1 MIIIV
6 IKYER
11 RKNMTA
17 LPITGGGYITNSILN
32 NLINFLAPVV
42 GIALVV
48 FVCFQGFQI
57 FKGSES
63 ASIKKLVLGVGLL
76 LFILGIMYA
85 AGSFESYGNLFKGVT
100 DSIIQKGGKDAGSIV
115 G

>member
-1 MIIIV
+1 M
-6 IKYER
+6 
-11 RKNMTA
+11 MM
-17 LPITGGGYITNSILN
+17 LPVTGGGYITNNILN

-48 FVCFQGFQI
+48 FCVFQGFQI
-57 FKGSES
+57 FKGSET
-63 ASIKKLVLGVGLL
+63 ASVKKLVLGVALL
-76 LFILGIMYA
+76 LFILGVMYA

-100 DSIIQKGGKDAGSIV
+100 DSIIQQGGQDAGSIV